1 MARPAE
7 PRRPPRT
14 PRPDRVEAF
23 RLGLSAESRAAMFL
37 IAKGYR
43 ILARRF
49 KTPLGEID
57 IVARRRRALVFVEV
71 KARET
76 SGDAAE
82 SVTARGK
89 QRIVAAAEMWL
100 ARNPADAQAEIRFD
114 VVLVTPGK
122 LPQHIPNAFDASK

>member
-1 MARPAE
+1 MARRAAPL
-7 PRRPPRT
+7 RPPNA

-23 RLGLSAESRAAMFL
+23 WLGLSAESRAAMFL

-57 IVARRRRALVFVEV
+57 IVAGRRRALVFVEV
-71 KARET
+71 KARERAD
-76 SGDAAE
+76 DAAE

-89 QRIVAAAEMWL
+89 QRIVAAAELWL
-100 ARNPADAQAEIRFD
+100 ARNPAAARNEIRFD
-114 VVLVTPGK
+114 VVLVTPGR
-122 LPQHIPNAFDASK
+122 LPQHIPNAFDATK